1 MKIFIQLK
9 RERLDYWNLIHGDI
23 AFNKILW
30 LRLDSRSNLV
40 IKICNISGEIV
51 YPPILSSVNNCL
63 SNVLLCCMQKV
74 IMIVCNL
81 IVLYKIIYT

>member
-9 RERLDYWNLIHGDI
+9 RECLDYWNLIHGDK

-40 IKICNISGEIV
+40 IKICNIPGETPL
-51 YPPILSSVNNCL
+51 YPPILSTINNSITCI
-63 SNVLLCCMQKV
+63 LLCYMQKV
-74 IMIVCNL
+74 IVFVSNL
-81 IVLYKIIYT
+81 IAL

>member
-40 IKICNISGEIV
+40 IKICNISGETV
-51 YPPILSSVNNCL
+51 YPPILLTINNSITCI
-63 SNVLLCCMQKV
+63 LLCYMQKV
-74 IMIVCNL
+74 IVFVSNL
-81 IVLYKIIYT
+81 IAL